1 MNKKKSK
8 KRKKSIVR
16 ILVIACFFVYVG
28 YTLITQQIDI
38 NNQKAKIKATDEQI
52 LVAENEEKALE
63 EEKKLVGT
71 PEYIER
77 YARSVLG
84 YAAPDEIVFID
95 STVGN

>member
-1 MNKKKSK
+1 MDKKKSK
-8 KRKKSIVR
+8 KTKKPIVR

-28 YTLITQQIDI
+28 YTLVTQQINI
-38 NNQKAKIKATDEQI
+38 NNKKAEIKATEEQI
-52 LVAENEEKALE
+52 VVAQNEEKALE

-95 STVGN
+95 STVEN